1 MYSPRQPTKKQIELA
16 ESLGIIAK
24 GKSFRVLTAEITD
37 KIELN
42 SFKYIEQMHLKPE
55 LEVKYIGNRIDFPRD
70 LTISSIGKN
79 GFIYFKGTSKYCRPW
94 NIKIK
99 NNIF

>member
-1 MYSPRQPTKKQIELA
+1 MYSLRQPTEKQIKLA
-16 ESLGIIAK
+16 KSLSIITK
-24 GKSFRVLTAEITD
+24 DKSFRVLTAEITD

-42 SFKYIEQMHLKPE
+42 SFKYIEQMHLE
-55 LEVKYIGNRIDFPRD
+55 SGLEVKYFGSRGDLPRD

-94 NIKIK
+94 NIKIRK
-99 NNIF
+99 